1 MRKFIPALLPVLLM
15 AAPLAACNEGPAE
28 RAGEKLDN
36 AGAAIRDTVDPPRG
50 PVERAG
56 RSIDRALD

>member
-1 MRKFIPALLPVLLM
+1 MRKFFAATLPVLLL
-15 AAPLAACNEGPAE
+15 AVPLVACSEGPAE
-28 RAGEKLDN
+28 RTGKRLDN